1 MLHGN
6 GTDREPGAVVTTGFG
21 GGLRNTGLATISS
34 STVSGN
40 LFNPLILGFGAG
52 ISNAGSLSLSN
63 VTITDNA
70 NSGGGV
76 GGGAGI
82 HLNGGSVRV
91 RNSIIAAQAV
101 GTDCD
106 SGVTTDGYN
115 IDSDGTCGLVDVA
128 GGGTD
133 QPSVADAG
141 LLPLAGI
148 RRTYAHARP

>member
-1 MLHGN
+1 M
-6 GTDREPGAVVTTGFG
+6 
-21 GGLRNTGLATISS
+21 
-34 STVSGN
+34 SGN

-115 IDSDGTCGLVDVA
+115 IDSDGTCGLVDAA

-141 LLPLAGI
+141 LLPLGETADLRPRTTLRIPARPSTAAI
-148 RRTYAHARP
+148 RRAAWPTRTASALPKFR